1 MLHASEPPPLSKNL
15 TSVLTVCVGGAG
27 ATRAKACAGASAAAS
42 AAASTSCDVPT
53 PVATDERL
61 RYDSNADQADD
72 YQA

>member
-1 MLHASEPPPLSKNL
+1 MLHASEPPPPLSKNL

-42 AAASTSCDVPT
+42 TSCDVPT
-53 PVATDERL
+53 PVATDGRL

>member
-1 MLHASEPPPLSKNL
+1 M
-15 TSVLTVCVGGAG
+15 CVGGAG

-42 AAASTSCDVPT
+42 TSCDVPT

-61 RYDSNADQADD
+61 HYDSNADQADD